1 MSEQVLWQG
10 ETEEVGMSKHYG
22 SVEGDTRKETPTP
35 MPSSF
40 LLRGILPL
48 SACPLEQIGSSS
60 CVWLQT
66 LLPVV
71 KMCVIHSKPMNHPCA
86 TFPSDA
92 SLCGNS
98 DKKLSLMT
106 STLETDLFN
115 NEQCQCDIHHGRSQF
130 LKETVIAP
138 VYINNH
144 NNLQTGIVLNCL
156 EFCETIS
163 VAQWLYSIRH
173 LSKID
178 NNNLS

>member
-40 LLRGILPL
+40 LLRV
-48 SACPLEQIGSSS
+48 

-115 NEQCQCDIHHGRSQF
+115 NEQCQCDIHHGR
-130 LKETVIAP
+130 
-138 VYINNH
+138 
-144 NNLQTGIVLNCL
+144 
-156 EFCETIS
+156 
-163 VAQWLYSIRH
+163 R
-173 LSKID
+173 
-178 NNNLS
+178 